1 MRYKNRM
8 KEVFD
13 KMEEPDDKYAERF
26 AEELRRELLGY
37 QATTQNQVASTMQI
51 AIRFVI
57 VSAFAFFC
65 ACSLVIS
72 ACIKY
77 LFFS

>member
-26 AEELRRELLGY
+26 AEELRREFIGY
-37 QATTQNQVASTMQI
+37 QATAQNKVASTVQI
-51 AIRFVI
+51 AMRFV
-57 VSAFAFFC
+57 VLSALAFFC

-77 LFFS
+77 LFFN

>member
-1 MRYKNRM
+1 M

-37 QATTQNQVASTMQI
+37 QATALRFIILSTL
-51 AIRFVI
+51 
-57 VSAFAFFC
+57 AFFC

-72 ACIKY
+72 ACIKF
-77 LFFS
+77 LFFT

>member
-1 MRYKNRM
+1 M

-13 KMEEPDDKYAERF
+13 KMEEPNDKYAERF
-26 AEELRRELLGY
+26 AEELRREFMGY
-37 QATTQNQVASTMQI
+37 QATAQNKVATTMQI
-51 AIRFVI
+51 AMRFVI
-57 VSAFAFFC
+57 LSALAFFC

>member
-1 MRYKNRM
+1 M

-13 KMEEPDDKYAERF
+13 KMDKPDDKRAERF

-37 QATTQNQVASTMQI
+37 QATTQNQTATTMQI
-51 AIRFVI
+51 AIRFGI
-57 VSAFAFFC
+57 ISAFSFFC
-65 ACSLVIS
+65 ACCLVIS

-77 LFFS
+77 LFFV

>member
-1 MRYKNRM
+1 MRYKNRI

-13 KMEEPDDKYAERF
+13 KMEEPNDKYAERF
-26 AEELRRELLGY
+26 AEELRREFMGH
-37 QATTQNQVASTMQI
+37 QATAQNKVATTMQI
-51 AIRFVI
+51 AMRFVI
-57 VSAFAFFC
+57 LSALAFFC

>member
-1 MRYKNRM
+1 M

-37 QATTQNQVASTMQI
+37 QATAQNEVASTMQI
-51 AIRFVI
+51 AIRFI
-57 VSAFAFFC
+57 ILSTLAFFC

-72 ACIKY
+72 ACIKF
-77 LFFS
+77 LFFT

>member
-1 MRYKNRM
+1 MRYKNRI

-13 KMEEPDDKYAERF
+13 KMEEPNDKYAERF
-26 AEELRRELLGY
+26 AEELRREFIGY
-37 QATTQNQVASTMQI
+37 QATAQNKVATTMQI
-51 AIRFVI
+51 AMRFVI
-57 VSAFAFFC
+57 LSALAFFC

>member
-1 MRYKNRM
+1 M

-13 KMEEPDDKYAERF
+13 KMEEPNDKYAERF
-26 AEELRRELLGY
+26 AEELRREFIGY
-37 QATTQNQVASTMQI
+37 QATAQNKVATTMQI
-51 AIRFVI
+51 AMRFVI
-57 VSAFAFFC
+57 LSALAFFC

>member
-1 MRYKNRM
+1 MRYKNRI

-13 KMEEPDDKYAERF
+13 KMEEPNDKYAERF
-26 AEELRRELLGY
+26 AEELRRGFMGY
-37 QATTQNQVASTMQI
+37 QATAQNKVATTMQI
-51 AIRFVI
+51 AMRFI
-57 VSAFAFFC
+57 ILSALAFFC

>member
-13 KMEEPDDKYAERF
+13 KMEEPNDKYAERF
-26 AEELRRELLGY
+26 AEELRREFMGY
-37 QATTQNQVASTMQI
+37 QATAQNKVASTMQI
-51 AIRFVI
+51 AMRFVI
-57 VSAFAFFC
+57 LSSLAFFC